1 MIKAFFQSRT
11 KLKRTIFF
19 VLVDGLLL
27 SFSLYLS
34 FYLRFDGNIKPEY
47 IDKFWRYLIVF
58 LSVKYITFTVFRLYR
73 ISWSY
78 VGFYELLNMLMANT
92 VNLFLL
98 SGIVYM
104 FWFHNLFSGFPRS
117 IPVLDFVISLVLIV
131 MFRTSKRVY
140 LQLWNETN
148 SVDTKRTLIIGAG
161 NAGEQIVRDVR
172 RQKSSPYTPVGFID
186 DDVMKHGIYIQGV
199 KVYGS
204 RKDIAQVV
212 KELNVDLVL
221 LAMPSASSRDI
232 RDILSYV
239 RKSLVKEIKTI
250 PGFNELVNRNISVS
264 DIKEIRVE
272 DIIGREQ
279 VTIDKKIV
287 ASFIHGKTVLI
298 TGAGGSIGS
307 ELVRQVLI
315 FKPKK
320 IIALDIDETELHKIE
335 LEFSWHKRFELVPVV
350 ADIRDRHKIEIV
362 FNEYLPDLVFHAAAY
377 KHVPIMEKYPE
388 EAVKVNIF
396 GTKIVAEAAIASGVE
411 KFVLVSTD
419 KAVKPTNIMG
429 ATKQVAEK
437 IIKELNSFKRTMF
450 ISVRFGN
457 VVGSRGSVI
466 SIFEDQI
473 RKGGPVT
480 VTHQDMKRY
489 FMSIPE
495 ACILILQASAMG
507 KGGEVFLL
515 DMGDQIKIAD
525 VAKEMIRLNNLEPD
539 IDIPIVFTGIRPGE
553 KLYEELLTNTEDTE
567 PTVHPKIFMGKD
579 ITNNHENILQNVL
592 LFEDIIQKREW
603 ARIRNLLFDLLPSYN
618 PSYNGKGAL
627 NGSRREIKITGKDF
641 FKYRT

>member
-287 ASFIHGKTVLI
+287 TSFTKPDPIPLFRCN
-298 TGAGGSIGS
+298 GS
-307 ELVRQVLI
+307 
-315 FKPKK
+315 
-320 IIALDIDETELHKIE
+320 
-335 LEFSWHKRFELVPVV
+335 
-350 ADIRDRHKIEIV
+350 
-362 FNEYLPDLVFHAAAY
+362 
-377 KHVPIMEKYPE
+377 
-388 EAVKVNIF
+388 
-396 GTKIVAEAAIASGVE
+396 
-411 KFVLVSTD
+411 
-419 KAVKPTNIMG
+419 
-429 ATKQVAEK
+429 
-437 IIKELNSFKRTMF
+437 
-450 ISVRFGN
+450 
-457 VVGSRGSVI
+457 
-466 SIFEDQI
+466 
-473 RKGGPVT
+473 
-480 VTHQDMKRY
+480 
-489 FMSIPE
+489 
-495 ACILILQASAMG
+495 
-507 KGGEVFLL
+507 
-515 DMGDQIKIAD
+515 
-525 VAKEMIRLNNLEPD
+525 
-539 IDIPIVFTGIRPGE
+539 
-553 KLYEELLTNTEDTE
+553 
-567 PTVHPKIFMGKD
+567 
-579 ITNNHENILQNVL
+579 TNNPPI
-592 LFEDIIQKREW
+592 
-603 ARIRNLLFDLLPSYN
+603 S
-618 PSYNGKGAL
+618 
-627 NGSRREIKITGKDF
+627 
-641 FKYRT
+641 

>member
-104 FWFHNLFSGFPRS
+104 FWFYELFRGFPRS

-287 ASFIHGKTVLI
+287 TSFTKPDPIPLFRCN
-298 TGAGGSIGS
+298 GS
-307 ELVRQVLI
+307 
-315 FKPKK
+315 
-320 IIALDIDETELHKIE
+320 
-335 LEFSWHKRFELVPVV
+335 
-350 ADIRDRHKIEIV
+350 
-362 FNEYLPDLVFHAAAY
+362 
-377 KHVPIMEKYPE
+377 
-388 EAVKVNIF
+388 
-396 GTKIVAEAAIASGVE
+396 
-411 KFVLVSTD
+411 
-419 KAVKPTNIMG
+419 
-429 ATKQVAEK
+429 
-437 IIKELNSFKRTMF
+437 
-450 ISVRFGN
+450 
-457 VVGSRGSVI
+457 
-466 SIFEDQI
+466 
-473 RKGGPVT
+473 
-480 VTHQDMKRY
+480 
-489 FMSIPE
+489 
-495 ACILILQASAMG
+495 
-507 KGGEVFLL
+507 
-515 DMGDQIKIAD
+515 
-525 VAKEMIRLNNLEPD
+525 
-539 IDIPIVFTGIRPGE
+539 
-553 KLYEELLTNTEDTE
+553 
-567 PTVHPKIFMGKD
+567 
-579 ITNNHENILQNVL
+579 TNNPPI
-592 LFEDIIQKREW
+592 
-603 ARIRNLLFDLLPSYN
+603 S
-618 PSYNGKGAL
+618 
-627 NGSRREIKITGKDF
+627 
-641 FKYRT
+641 